1 MSERAAPALRDGFAI
16 FYSLNTRWADNDIYG
31 HINNVAYYAFF
42 DSVVNRFLIEEGGMR
57 PGHDNVVGYVVN
69 SSADYFSPLTYP
81 QELELGLRIARM
93 GEKSVTWEIGVF
105 AQGAELSSVT
115 GRFTHAFVDREA
127 NKSAAIPSDIRRA
140 IEALPSP
147 LGS

>member
-1 MSERAAPALRDGFAI
+1 MSERAAPAPRDGFAI

>member
-1 MSERAAPALRDGFAI
+1 MSERAAPAPRDGFAI

-57 PGHDNVVGYVVN
+57 PGQDSVVGYVVN

-105 AQGAELSSVT
+105 GKGAEVSSVT

-127 NKSAAIPSDIRRA
+127 NKSAAIPIGIRCA
-140 IEALPSP
+140 IEALNSP
-147 LGS
+147 

>member
-1 MSERAAPALRDGFAI
+1 MSERAAPTPREGFAI

-57 PGHDNVVGYVVN
+57 PGKDNVVGYVVN

-105 AQGAELSSVT
+105 VQGAAVSSVT

-127 NKSAAIPSDIRRA
+127 NKSAAIPSSIRRA
-140 IEALPSP
+140 IEALNSP
-147 LGS
+147 

>member
-1 MSERAAPALRDGFAI
+1 MSERAAPAPREGFAI

-57 PGHDNVVGYVVN
+57 PGKDNVVGYVVN

-81 QELELGLRIARM
+81 QELDLGLRIARL

-105 AQGAELSSVT
+105 GQGAELSSVT

-127 NKSAAIPSDIRRA
+127 NKSAVIPSSIRRA
-140 IEALPSP
+140 IAALNLPSD
-147 LGS
+147 S

>member
-1 MSERAAPALRDGFAI
+1 MSERAVPAPRDGFAI

-57 PGHDNVVGYVVN
+57 AGNDNVVGFVVS

-81 QELELGLRIARM
+81 QELELGLRVARM

-115 GRFTHAFVDREA
+115 GRFTHAFVDRAA
-127 NKSAAIPSDIRRA
+127 NKSACIPKNIRQAID
-140 IEALPSP
+140 ALNS
-147 LGS
+147 

>member
-1 MSERAAPALRDGFAI
+1 MSERASPAPREGFAI

-81 QELELGLRIARM
+81 QELELGLRIDRM
-93 GEKSVTWEIGVF
+93 GEISVTWEIGVF

>member
-1 MSERAAPALRDGFAI
+1 MSERAAPAPRDGFAI
-16 FYSLNTRWADNDIYG
+16 FYCLNTRWADNDIYG

-105 AQGAELSSVT
+105 AQGAAVSSVT

-147 LGS
+147 SGS

>member
-1 MSERAAPALRDGFAI
+1 MTDRPAPVSRADFPL
-16 FYSLNTRWADNDIYG
+16 FYTLESRWADNDIYG

-81 QELELGLRIARM
+81 QELELGLRVARL

-105 AQGAELSSVT
+105 GQGAELSSVT
-115 GRFTHAFVDREA
+115 GQFTHAFVDREL
-127 NKSAAIPSDIRRA
+127 NKSASIPVAIRRA
-140 IEALPSP
+140 ILM
-147 LGS
+147 LG

>member
-1 MSERAAPALRDGFAI
+1 MSERATPAPRDGFAI
-16 FYSLNTRWADNDIYG
+16 FYPLNTRWADNDIYG

-69 SSADYFSPLTYP
+69 SSADYFSPLAYP
-81 QELELGLRIARM
+81 QELELGLRVARL

-105 AQGAELSSVT
+105 GQGAELSSVT
-115 GRFTHAFVDREA
+115 GQFTHAFVDREM
-127 NKSAAIPSDIRRA
+127 NKSATIPVAIRRA
-140 IEALPSP
+140 ISR
-147 LGS
+147 LG

>member
-1 MSERAAPALRDGFAI
+1 MSERAAPAPREGFAI

-57 PGHDNVVGYVVN
+57 PGKDNVVGYVVN

-81 QELELGLRIARM
+81 QELDLGLRIARL

-105 AQGAELSSVT
+105 GQGAELSSVT

-127 NKSAAIPSDIRRA
+127 NKSAVIPSSIRRA
-140 IEALPSP
+140 IAALNLPS
-147 LGS
+147 GS

>member
-1 MSERAAPALRDGFAI
+1 MGSEMCIRD
-16 FYSLNTRWADNDIYG
+16 S
-31 HINNVAYYAFF
+31 
-42 DSVVNRFLIEEGGMR
+42 
-57 PGHDNVVGYVVN
+57 DNVVGYVVN

>member
-1 MSERAAPALRDGFAI
+1 MSERAAPAPRDGFSI

-57 PGHDNVVGYVVN
+57 LGHDNVVGYVVN

-81 QELELGLRIARM
+81 QELELGLRISRM

-105 AQGAELSSVT
+105 AHGAALSSVT

-127 NKSAAIPSDIRRA
+127 NKSAAIPSGIRRA
-140 IEALPSP
+140 IEALKSPSD
-147 LGS
+147 S

>member
-1 MSERAAPALRDGFAI
+1 MSERATPASREGFAI

-81 QELELGLRIARM
+81 QELDLGLRIARM

-105 AQGAELSSVT
+105 GQGAEMSSVT

-127 NKSAAIPSDIRRA
+127 NKSAAIPLGIRRA
-140 IEALPSP
+140 IEAIKSPSD
-147 LGS
+147 S

>member
-1 MSERAAPALRDGFAI
+1 MSERAAPAPREGFAI

-57 PGHDNVVGYVVN
+57 PGKDNVVGYVVN

-81 QELELGLRIARM
+81 QELDLGLRIARL

-105 AQGAELSSVT
+105 GQGAELSSVT
-115 GRFTHAFVDREA
+115 GRFTHTFVDREA
-127 NKSAAIPSDIRRA
+127 NKSAVIPSSIRRA
-140 IEALPSP
+140 IAALNLPS
-147 LGS
+147 GS

>member
-1 MSERAAPALRDGFAI
+1 MSERAAPAPRDGFAI
-16 FYSLNTRWADNDIYG
+16 FYSLNTRWADNDVYG

-81 QELELGLRIARM
+81 QELDLGLRIARM

-105 AQGAELSSVT
+105 GQGAETSSVT

-127 NKSAAIPSDIRRA
+127 NQSAAIPSGIRRA
-140 IEALPSP
+140 IEAIKSPSD
-147 LGS
+147 S

>member
-1 MSERAAPALRDGFAI
+1 MSERAAPAPRDSFAI

-81 QELELGLRIARM
+81 QELDLGLRIARM
-93 GEKSVTWEIGVF
+93 GEKYVTWEIGVF
-105 AQGAELSSVT
+105 GQGAEMSSVT

-127 NKSAAIPSDIRRA
+127 NKSAAIPSGIRRA
-140 IEALPSP
+140 IEAIKSPSD
-147 LGS
+147 S